1 MLEDREDLSLTCKVY
16 LLVAEL
22 NDSFCEYTKEL
33 LKATSLQGEEVEVNK
48 LFSSRWI
55 RNNSACGKRV
65 TDQKCD
71 VTTWCHF
78 HA

>member
-1 MLEDREDLSLTCKVY
+1 MITFKALLKLVLEDREDLSLTCKVY

-55 RNNSACGKRV
+55 LSNLSANLKHH
-65 TDQKCD
+65 
-71 VTTWCHF
+71 TT
-78 HA
+78 